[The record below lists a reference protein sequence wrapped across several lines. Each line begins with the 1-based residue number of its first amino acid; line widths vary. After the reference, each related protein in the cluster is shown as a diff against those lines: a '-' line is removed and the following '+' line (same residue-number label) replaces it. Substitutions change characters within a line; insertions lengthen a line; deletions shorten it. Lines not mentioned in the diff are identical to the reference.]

1 MILNSINMKAIILNE
16 FGPASHLRFADL
28 PVPQI
33 NDEEVLVKINAIGIN
48 PVDVKTRQG
57 KGAAGAITESPI
69 ILGWDISGEVTE
81 SKSSRFKKG
90 DEVFG
95 MVNFPGH
102 GKAYAEYVAAPE
114 GHITLKP
121 GNISHDEAAAACLAA
136 LTAWQSM
143 TEHFQVK
150 KNQRVL
156 IQAGAGGVGHYA
168 IQIAKHFG
176 AYVIATSSEKNKKF
190 ILSLGADE
198 HIDYQ
203 AVSFEDVV
211 SDIDFVL
218 NSLSSDIAERS
229 LSVIKQG
236 GTLINIA
243 SSTTDAIQEKSQM
256 KGIKVLHTMVKSN
269 GKDMEQLAELLEN
282 NKIRSHISEVFA
294 LEDIQKAHS
303 SIETGR
309 TVGKIV
315 VKP

>member
-1 MILNSINMKAIILNE
+1 MKAIILNE
-16 FGPASHLRFADL
+16 FGPASNLRLADL

-33 NDEEVLVKINAIGIN
+33 NNEEVLVKVNAISIN

-57 KGAAGAITESPI
+57 KGVVGSIEESPV

-81 SKSSRFKKG
+81 SQSSRFKKG

-95 MVNFPGH
+95 MVNFPRL
-102 GKAYAEYVAAPE
+102 GKAYAEYVAAPA
-114 GHITLKP
+114 GHITLIP
-121 GNISHDEAAAACLAA
+121 ANISHDEAAGACLAA
-136 LTAWQSM
+136 LTAWQNM

-150 KNQRVL
+150 KGQRVL
-156 IQAGAGGVGHYA
+156 VHAGSGGVGHYA
-168 IQIAKHFG
+168 IQIAKHLG
-176 AYVIATSSEKNKKF
+176 AYVIATSSEENKRF
-190 ILSLGADE
+190 VLSLGADE
-198 HIDYQ
+198 HIDYK
-203 AVSFEDVV
+203 AVNFEDVV

-218 NSLSSDIAERS
+218 NTLSSDIAERS

-243 SSTTDAIQEKSQM
+243 SSTTDTIKEKSQL
-256 KGIKVLHTMVKSN
+256 KDIKVLHTNVKCN
-269 GKDMEQLAELLEN
+269 GKDMEQLADLLEN

-294 LEDIQKAHS
+294 LEDMQKAHS
-303 SIETGR
+303 SLETGR

>member
-1 MILNSINMKAIILNE
+1 MKAIILNE
-16 FGPASHLRFADL
+16 FGPVSNLRLADL

-33 NDEEVLVKINAIGIN
+33 NDDEVLVKVNSISIN
-48 PVDVKTRQG
+48 PVDFKSRLG
-57 KGAAGAITESPI
+57 KGVVGGITERPI

-90 DEVFG
+90 NEVFG

-102 GKAYAEYVAAPE
+102 GKAYAEYVAAPA

-121 GNISHDEAAAACLAA
+121 GNISHEEAAAACLAA

-143 TEHFQVK
+143 MEHFQVK

-156 IQAGAGGVGHYA
+156 IHAGSGGVGHYA
-168 IQIAKHFG
+168 IQIAKHIG

-190 ILSLGADE
+190 VLSLGADE

-203 AVSFEDVV
+203 AVNFEDVV

-218 NSLSSDIAERS
+218 NALSSDIAERS

-243 SSTTDAIQEKSQM
+243 SSTTDAIKEKSQL
-256 KGIKVLHTMVKSN
+256 KDIKVLHTMVRSN
-269 GKDMEQLAELLEN
+269 GKDMQQLADLLEN
-282 NKIRSHISEVFA
+282 NKMRSHISEVFA
-294 LEDIQKAHS
+294 LEDMQKAHS